1 MILCLAAASAGKPGM
16 ESGEESDGPVF
27 MACRLMTW
35 TTRGRR
41 CGTPNQTISR
51 HAILTLSRHAVQT
64 NDPDYTRRKVREFLA
79 THTVY
84 ELIPESGK
92 VVLLDCALPI
102 RQAFHALHEQA
113 SRPAPCN
120 CGLARPL
127 HGSETGT
134 AWQGLRVPAARP
146 TVQTE

>member
-1 MILCLAAASAGKPGM
+1 MPSQ
-16 ESGEESDGPVF
+16 VRF
-27 MACRLMTW
+27 
-35 TTRGRR
+35 RR
-41 CGTPNQTISR
+41 CGR
-51 HAILTLSRHAVQT
+51 HPVQT

-113 SRPAPCN
+113 RRPTA
-120 CGLARPL
+120 ARC
-127 HGSETGT
+127 HAESKAFAQDQRKCWTST
-134 AWQGLRVPAARP
+134 AWQLGLCAPLGLQAACWRRHCAVLEKQVVHSACCSPAP
-146 TVQTE
+146 

>member
-1 MILCLAAASAGKPGM
+1 M
-16 ESGEESDGPVF
+16 
-27 MACRLMTW
+27 
-35 TTRGRR
+35 
-41 CGTPNQTISR
+41 
-51 HAILTLSRHAVQT
+51 QT

-113 SRPAPCN
+113 SHPGAACY
-120 CGLARPL
+120 
-127 HGSETGT
+127 HVESEELSQHHRK
-134 AWQGLRVPAARP
+134 ALDHYCFAA
-146 TVQTE
+146 

>member
-1 MILCLAAASAGKPGM
+1 M
-16 ESGEESDGPVF
+16 
-27 MACRLMTW
+27 
-35 TTRGRR
+35 
-41 CGTPNQTISR
+41 
-51 HAILTLSRHAVQT
+51 QT

-113 SRPAPCN
+113 RSSRSSLLPCSVGRISAALLKALDQS
-120 CGLARPL
+120 C
-127 HGSETGT
+127 T
-134 AWQGLRVPAARP
+134 AAWFVCF
-146 TVQTE
+146 T

>member
-1 MILCLAAASAGKPGM
+1 
-16 ESGEESDGPVF
+16 
-27 MACRLMTW
+27 
-35 TTRGRR
+35 
-41 CGTPNQTISR
+41 
-51 HAILTLSRHAVQT
+51 VQT

-113 SRPAPCN
+113 SHPGAPCGYAQQTSMAQVQALDQP
-120 CGLARPL
+120 CTAGLVACWSHRCAVL
-127 HGSETGT
+127 DKDVGT
-134 AWQGLRVPAARP
+134 VPAVCP
-146 TVQTE
+146 LP